1 MLRFNV
7 RRTLSMTL
15 TAAQEAAGDAR
26 AWLKDEGPA
35 GFAAHR
41 DAVERTVTAVGER
54 VRALLSAKN
63 P

>member
-1 MLRFNV
+1 
-7 RRTLSMTL
+7 MTL

-26 AWLKDEGPA
+26 AWLEDEGPA

-41 DAVERTVTAVGER
+41 DAVERTVTAVGDR